1 MAKKL
6 KIATIG
12 GGSSYTPELVEGFI
26 KRYDTLPVDELW
38 LVDIPEGREKLNI
51 VGNLAKRMV
60 EEAGVPMKIILTE
73 DRRAAI
79 KDATFVTTQLRVGL
93 LPCRVLDERIPLSH
107 GIIGQETNGAGGM
120 FKAFRTIPV
129 IFDIIKDIQELA
141 PDAWMINFSNP
152 SGMIEEAI
160 LNYTDF
166 DRALGL
172 CNVPINMHYGI
183 AELLGVDNEDLELQ
197 LQGMNHFVF
206 ATDVF
211 VKGES
216 KLDDVIDIYSHI
228 TPEQILKVKNFMA
241 RPFSP
246 SLIKSMRAIPCP
258 YLNYYFFTKEQLET
272 ELEEYKEGRVRG
284 EVVSRLEEELF
295 ELYKDENLKVKP
307 KQLSERG
314 GARYS
319 DAACNLIESIYT
331 DRKDIQY
338 VNTRNMSTIEGL
350 PYNSAVEVACRITAG
365 GPQPINTGAMSPVI
379 NGYVQMVKSFEQMV
393 VKAAVTGD
401 RDLAIAALDFNPLC
415 PSDDIAVAVVDE
427 LMEAHKAYLPQ
438 FNL

>member
-1 MAKKL
+1 MTKKL

-26 KRYDTLPVDELW
+26 KRYDKLPVDELW

-73 DRRAAI
+73 DRREAI
-79 KDATFVTTQLRVGL
+79 KDASFVTTQMRIGR
-93 LPCRVLDERIPLSH
+93 LPARVLDERIPLSH

-141 PDAWMINFSNP
+141 PDAWMINFTNP
-152 SGMIEEAI
+152 SGMIQEAI

-183 AELLGVDNEDLELQ
+183 ADLLKVDSDDLELK

-206 ATDVF
+206 ATDVL

-216 KLDDVIDIYSHI
+216 KMDELINIYSNI
-228 TPEQILKVKNFMA
+228 TPEQTISMKNFMV
-241 RPFSP
+241 RPFSA

-258 YLNYYFFTKEQLET
+258 YLSYYFFTKEQLET

-284 EVVSRLEEELF
+284 EVVSRLEDELF

-307 KQLSERG
+307 PQLSERG

-338 VNTRNMSTIEGL
+338 VNTRNMSTIDGL
-350 PYNSAVEVACRITAG
+350 PYNSAVEVACRIGAG
-365 GPQPINTGAMSPVI
+365 GAQPLATGAMPLPIS
-379 NGYVQMVKSFEQMV
+379 GYVQMMKSFEQMV
-393 VKAAVTGD
+393 VKAAVEGD
-401 RDLAIAALDFNPLC
+401 RDLAVAALDFNPLC
-415 PSDDIAVAVVDE
+415 PSDEVAAAVVDE
-427 LMEAHKAYLPQ
+427 LFEAHKAYLPQ

>member
-38 LVDIPEGREKLNI
+38 LVDIPEGREKLEI

-60 EEAGVPMKIILTE
+60 EKAGVPMKIVLTE
-73 DRRAAI
+73 DRREAI
-79 KDATFVTTQLRVGL
+79 KDATFVTTQIRVGR
-93 LPCRVLDERIPLSH
+93 LPARVLDERISLSH

-141 PDAWMINFSNP
+141 PEAWMINFSNP
-152 SGMIEEAI
+152 SGMIQEAI

-172 CNVPINMHYGI
+172 CNVPINMHMGI
-183 AELLGVDNEDLELQ
+183 ADLLKVDHKDLELR
-197 LQGMNHFVF
+197 LQGVNHFIF
-206 ATDVF
+206 ATDVL
-211 VKGES
+211 VNGKS
-216 KLDDVIDIYSHI
+216 RIDDIVDIYSHV
-228 TPEQILKVKNFMA
+228 TPEEALSMKNFIA
-241 RPFSP
+241 KPFST
-246 SLIKSMRAIPCP
+246 SLIKSLRAIPCP
-258 YLNYYFFTKEQLET
+258 YLSYYFFTKEQLET

-284 EVVSRLEEELF
+284 EVVSQLEEELF
-295 ELYKDENLKVKP
+295 ELYKDENLKEKP
-307 KQLSERG
+307 EQLAQRG

-331 DRKDIQY
+331 DRQDIQY

-365 GPQPINTGAMSPVI
+365 GAQPISTGAMSPAI
-379 NGYVQMVKSFEQMV
+379 SGYVHMIKAWEQMV
-393 VKAAVTGD
+393 VKAAVEGD
-401 RDLAIAALDFNPLC
+401 RDLAVAALDFNPLC
-415 PSDDIAVAVVDE
+415 PSDDIAVKVVDE
-427 LMEAHKAYLPQ
+427 LLEAHKAHLPQ